1 LTSICLDGDRAEANN
16 AGVERAKRGGQAVLN
31 CPGLTSTGFRR
42 SSGRG
47 FDGWSSIQKAAA
59 RCIKAEKPTTILYF
73 GDFDPSG
80 EHMTTSLR
88 KRLHNFSGGEP
99 KIERIAILKTDIEQ
113 YNLPPDFAKLT
124 DSRSKSFIERY
135 GDEAV

>member
-1 LTSICLDGDRAEANN
+1 
-16 AGVERAKRGGQAVLN
+16 
-31 CPGLTSTGFRR
+31 
-42 SSGRG
+42 
-47 FDGWSSIQKAAA
+47 
-59 RCIKAEKPTTILYF
+59 
-73 GDFDPSG
+73 
-80 EHMTTSLR
+80 MTTSLR